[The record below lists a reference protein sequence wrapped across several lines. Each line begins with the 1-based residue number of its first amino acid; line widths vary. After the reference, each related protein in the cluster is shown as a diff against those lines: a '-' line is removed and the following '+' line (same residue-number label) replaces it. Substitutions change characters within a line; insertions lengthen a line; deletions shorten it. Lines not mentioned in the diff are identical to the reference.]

1 MEEFKDQAEQLFY
14 HYKETKLP
22 VPNLRQQMLD
32 SGYMDTVYDDF
43 RSELIAIKSGIV
55 SSADDAQKC
64 NVVIEELVLKLKDVV
79 EESL

>member
-43 RSELIAIKSGIV
+43 RAELTTIKSGIV
-55 SSADDAQKC
+55 SSADEAQKC
-64 NVVIEELVLKLKDVV
+64 NAIIEELVQKLKDVV
-79 EESL
+79 E

>member
-1 MEEFKDQAEQLFY
+1 MEEFKNEAEQLFY

-22 VPNLRQQMLD
+22 VPNLRQQLLD

-55 SSADDAQKC
+55 SSADEAQKC
-64 NVVIEELVLKLKDVV
+64 NVIIDGLVQDLKDVIGA
-79 EESL
+79 

>member
-1 MEEFKDQAEQLFY
+1 MEEFKNEAEQLFY

-22 VPNLRQQMLD
+22 VPNLRQQMID

-64 NVVIEELVLKLKDVV
+64 NVIIDDFVKQLKDII
-79 EESL
+79 

>member
-1 MEEFKDQAEQLFY
+1 MEEFKDKAEQLFY

-43 RSELIAIKSGIV
+43 RSELTVIKSRIV
-55 SSADDAQKC
+55 SSADEAQQC
-64 NVVIEELVLKLKDVV
+64 NAIIDDFVEQLK
-79 EESL
+79 SLL

>member
-1 MEEFKDQAEQLFY
+1 MEEFKNEAEQLFY

-22 VPNLRQQMLD
+22 VPNLRQQMID
-32 SGYMDTVYDDF
+32 SGYMDTVCDDF

-64 NVVIEELVLKLKDVV
+64 NVIIDDFVKQLKDII
-79 EESL
+79 